1 MAVVYNRH
9 TSSGVQIDTDESA
22 NGEDR
27 QPQGS
32 EAFQERSVWDVRPTE
47 TQRVYQALK
56 RAILAG
62 QFRPGEPL
70 QETRIAA
77 EFGASRTP
85 VREAFH
91 KLESDGLLTNAP
103 RRGAFVQQPT
113 ARDFF
118 DANELRLLLEPIAA
132 RKAAFNLSEAT
143 IRDLQARLQAISIQ
157 DPTED
162 DFRALEVL
170 DPLMHS
176 TIATC
181 IENVRMGKII
191 QSLND
196 LMQIVRET
204 DMRRRHAEMHTSIGE
219 ILDALAAR
227 DPDLSESLMRNHIAD
242 FSGALRSLV

>member
-1 MAVVYNRH
+1 V
-9 TSSGVQIDTDESA
+9 

-27 QPQGS
+27 PPQEGDNS
-32 EAFQERSVWDVRPTE
+32 YERSAWDVRPTE
-47 TQRVYQALK
+47 TQRVYLALK

-62 QFRPGEPL
+62 QFRPGEAL
-70 QETRIAA
+70 QEIRIAA
-77 EFGASRTP
+77 QFGASRTP
-85 VREAFH
+85 VREAFQ
-91 KLESDGLLTNAP
+91 KLEADGLLMIAP

-113 ARDFF
+113 ARDFL
-118 DANELRLLLEPIAA
+118 DTNELRLFLEPIAA
-132 RKAAFNLSEAT
+132 RKAALILPETT
-143 IRDLQARLQAISIQ
+143 IRDLQARLLAISSQ

-170 DPLMHS
+170 DPQMHS
-176 TIATC
+176 TIANC

-191 QSLND
+191 QGLND
-196 LMQIVRET
+196 MMQIVRET

-219 ILDALAAR
+219 ILDAFAAR

>member
-1 MAVVYNRH
+1 MV
-9 TSSGVQIDTDESA
+9 GVQSDTDDGTLNAVRQSTQ
-22 NGEDR
+22 GELD
-27 QPQGS
+27 S
-32 EAFQERSVWDVRPTE
+32 ERVIWDDRPTE

-70 QETRIAA
+70 QEIRIAA

-91 KLESDGLLTNAP
+91 KLESDGLLTIAP

-113 ARDFF
+113 ARDFI
-118 DANELRLLLEPIAA
+118 DTNELRLFLEPIAA
-132 RKAAFNLSEAT
+132 RKAALILPEAT
-143 IRDLQARLQAISIQ
+143 IRELQARLQAIAID
-157 DPTED
+157 DPNED

-170 DPLMHS
+170 DPLMHH
-176 TIATC
+176 TIANC

-196 LMQIVRET
+196 MMQIVREK
-204 DMRRRHAEMHTSIGE
+204 DMRRRHAEMHVSIGE
-219 ILDALAAR
+219 ILDAFAAR
-227 DPDLSESLMRNHIAD
+227 DADLAETLMRHHIAD
-242 FSGALRSLV
+242 FSGALRNLV